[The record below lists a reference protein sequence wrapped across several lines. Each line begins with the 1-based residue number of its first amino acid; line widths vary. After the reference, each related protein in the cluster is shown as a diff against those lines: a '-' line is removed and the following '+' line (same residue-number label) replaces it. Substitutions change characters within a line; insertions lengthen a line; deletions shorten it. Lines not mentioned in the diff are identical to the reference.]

1 MSESEERI
9 YTINLSKVVLTPKRR
24 RSERAT
30 NMIKEFAKKHMK
42 AEISKI
48 DEELNKMVW
57 KKGIRKPPRS
67 IRVKIVRESDG
78 SVKVS
83 PYTEEKAEE

>member
-24 RSERAT
+24 RSERAI

-83 PYTEEKAEE
+83 PYTEEKAE